1 MRKLLTV
8 AAIGCAAILAVSCGS
23 VFTKVQVKASP
34 SLYAPLGGHSVE
46 VAEYVSIDKIKKALE
61 PNPLESDSAASK
73 VIVYDYT
80 ATDADDTATFVVYY
94 PLMDIPVDFS
104 KYLEDIDLTAG
115 LNTSL
120 SDISFTVPELTV
132 DTSGLS
138 QTVKV
143 PNSDAY
149 AGRTLGTAE
158 AVMVNGLIGAAG
170 TINLD
175 SKPVPLNSGETFK
188 SAKIENGAITLTVI
202 PTVQGLTVDASGIT
216 ITLPGDG
223 TPLNFVPDPTNTA
236 KFICNLKDKTVTAG
250 GDFSIGGSVSISG
263 TVAAGTVVPAKGIGA
278 DISCSVSIEE
288 LQSAT
293 IGFDKEKLS
302 IPITKEMPAEVT
314 DFISEIAFKSDPGL
328 GLQIELTN
336 GLPKGMDVTVTVD
349 STALG
354 IANKSATFPA
364 QETNPHPRSIVNT
377 EDPVLK
383 PRTWSNGN
391 LDITAKIGF
400 PADVYDGTNLTVSN
414 ITPGSTYSL
423 SGSFSL
429 LAKFESAKID
439 LGDSGKFSGTFPEK
453 DALDLS
459 SFIDKL
465 PAGVKLAEDGFIANI
480 YLSSPQLSDTLKM
493 TGKISMTYVD
503 KNGDKQT
510 KPLVANKDGSP
521 KLIEPSSSALSLPA
535 GTSWSGPVP
544 SPSASFGS
552 ELVGVINEKPQT
564 ASLSYDLTVSK
575 ATITAENLES
585 GPTSVKAEMLLK
597 IPVALNIN
605 GEDSSPA
612 DPTVNG
618 VLVDVLD
625 LAGIDPDKDLF
636 GRSQGGTLSSEVDKL
651 LEQLKE
657 MTIAVKYVNELGM
670 EMEAYVEDTAPDKTI
685 KIQKSFVLKPGENT
699 ATVSLNA
706 DELKSVITSYPF
718 APTVKIF
725 IPNTNAFKL
734 KKNGGI
740 SVKLSVSAVT
750 DVDYT
755 YELGGK

>member
-46 VAEYVSIDKIKKALE
+46 VAKYVSIDKIKSALG
-61 PNPLESDSAASK
+61 SDSK
-73 VIVYDYT
+73 VMVYDYT
-80 ATDADDTATFVVYY
+80 VADADDTATFVVYY

-104 KYLEDIDLTAG
+104 KYLEDLDLTAD

-132 DTSGLS
+132 DTSKFS

-143 PNSDAY
+143 PNSDEFE
-149 AGRTLGTAE
+149 GTTLNAVAAE
-158 AVMVNGLIGAAG
+158 AVNSLIADAG
-170 TINLD
+170 TVDID

-188 SAKIENGAITLTVI
+188 SAVIENGAITLTVK
-202 PTVQGLTVDASGIT
+202 PTVEGLTVDASGIT

-223 TPLNFVPDPTNTA
+223 TPLKFVPDPTNTA
-236 KFICNLKDKTVTAG
+236 KFICDLAGRTVTAG

-288 LQSAT
+288 LKSAT
-293 IGFDKEKLS
+293 IGFDNEKLS
-302 IPITKEMPAEVT
+302 IPITKKMPAEVT
-314 DFISEIAFKSDPGL
+314 DFISEIAFKSNPGL

-354 IANKSATFPA
+354 IANESATFPA
-364 QETNPHPRSIVNT
+364 QKTTPGSIVNT
-377 EDPVLK
+377 ANPVLK
-383 PRTWSNGN
+383 PGTWTDGN

-400 PADVYDGTNLTVSN
+400 PAGVYDGTNLTVSN

-429 LAKFESAKID
+429 LAEFASAKID
-439 LGDSGKFSGTFPEK
+439 PDSLGNFSGTFPET

-465 PAGVKLAEDGFIANI
+465 PAGVELAEKGFEANI
-480 YLSSPQLSDTLKM
+480 YLSSPQLSDTLMM

-503 KNGDKQT
+503 KNGEHT
-510 KPLVANKDGSP
+510 APLVANENGSP
-521 KLIEPSSSALSLPA
+521 KDIVPSSSALSLPA

-552 ELVGVINEKPQT
+552 ELVGVINKKPQT
-564 ASLSYDLTVSK
+564 ASLSYDLTVSE
-575 ATITAENLES
+575 ATITATDLES

-605 GEDSSPA
+605 GNDSSPA
-612 DPTVNG
+612 DQDVKG

-636 GRSQGGTLSSEVDKL
+636 GRSQGGTLSSEVNKL
-651 LEQLKE
+651 LEQLTQ
-657 MTIAVKYVNELGM
+657 MTIAVKYDNELGM
-670 EMEAYVEDTAPDKTI
+670 EMEAYVEDAATATGI
-685 KIQKSFVLKPGENT
+685 KRSIVLKKGANT